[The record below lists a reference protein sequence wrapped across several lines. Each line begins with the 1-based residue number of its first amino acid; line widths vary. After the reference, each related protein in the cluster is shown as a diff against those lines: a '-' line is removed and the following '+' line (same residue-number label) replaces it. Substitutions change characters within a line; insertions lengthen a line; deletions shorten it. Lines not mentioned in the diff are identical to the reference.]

1 MVAQTTFFSLIILV
15 VFLAAAA
22 WAFVYLP
29 AKIAQRKGRSV
40 WGWALL
46 GFLFTFIALLMIAV
60 LPSKEPTA

>member
-1 MVAQTTFFSLIILV
+1 MVAQTTLFSLIILV